1 MANIFI
7 NALKSKTGGGKNI
20 LDNYIQHLATYD
32 AKHTY
37 YVLTPKVDL
46 YEKYNSKSICI
57 VDVPSFFKHNL
68 LFPLLY
74 FFKFPLLLK
83 KFKIDLILNFGDV
96 IIPTPVKQIY
106 FFDWAYAVYDEDYIW
121 KRMSKKDFLVRK
133 IKVWLIDKYIRKVKI
148 TIGQT
153 SNIVNRLT
161 KKYGLKNVVL
171 LPTPIGNE
179 FSDDQ
184 PYFDF
189 ALPKVGLKFLFP
201 ASYASH
207 KNFDILFPLA
217 KLIKENSLPYVII
230 ITLDESNAND
240 LLKKYEKERLNDV
253 IINVGKIDSKFMP
266 SLYRQTDVLFLP
278 TLLESF
284 GLPYVEA
291 MAYEKPIITSDL
303 DFAHD
308 VCGDIALYFNPFEP
322 DSILSVMKKV
332 SANLKG
338 INRITIGKE
347 KIEKQPDWEGVFLKF
362 QEQIEL
368 SLNE

>member
-7 NALKSKTGGGKNI
+7 NGLKSKTGGGKNI
-20 LDNYIQHLATYD
+20 LDNYIQHLVDFDTE
-32 AKHTY
+32 HRY
-37 YVLTPKVDL
+37 YVLTPERDSYKQ
-46 YEKYNSKSICI
+46 YNSKSICI
-57 VDVPSFFKHNL
+57 IDVHPVFKHNL

-83 KFKIDLILNFGDV
+83 KLKIDLIFNFGDV
-96 IIPTPVKQIY
+96 IIPTRVKQIY

-133 IKVWLIDKYIRKVKI
+133 VKVWLIDKYIRKVNI

-153 SNIVNRLT
+153 NNIINRLT
-161 KKYGLKNVVL
+161 KKYGLKNLVL

-179 FSDDQ
+179 FSDNQ
-184 PYFDF
+184 TYFDF
-189 ALPKVGLKFLFP
+189 DLPEAKIKFLFP

-207 KNFDILFPLA
+207 KNFDILLPLA
-217 KLIKENSLPYVII
+217 KLIKESSLPYVII
-230 ITLDESNAND
+230 ITLDESNAFE
-240 LLKKYEKERLNDV
+240 LLATYEKERILDV
-253 IINVGKIDSKFMP
+253 IINVGKIDSKLMP
-266 SLYRQTDVLFLP
+266 SLYRQTDVMFLP

-308 VCGDIALYFNPFEP
+308 VCGDVAIYFNPFEP
-322 DSILSVMKKV
+322 ESILSVMKRV
-332 SANLKG
+332 SGNLKVV
-338 INRITIGKE
+338 NRISLGKE
-347 KIEKQPDWEGVFLKF
+347 KIEKQPDWEEVFLKF

-368 SLNE
+368 SLN